1 MTDYPISRYLDGR
14 RYTVEFANQFKLS
27 STRQAIYRAAKK
39 ACVPVQTRTF
49 GLTLHVQAGEKAL
62 AS

>member
-1 MTDYPISRYLDGR
+1 MPDYPIGRYLDGR
-14 RYTVEFANQFKLS
+14 RYSVSLPCHAELVS
-27 STRQAIYRAAKK
+27 LRQAIYRAAKK
-39 ACVPVQTRTF
+39 ARVPVQTRTF